1 MPPYSAVFLFVDVS
15 LPQYHAERERMD
27 LGPVIGS
34 ENTCKVAEPS
44 IKETF
49 VFVGGGI
56 SQSQNGNSQ

>member
-1 MPPYSAVFLFVDVS
+1 
-15 LPQYHAERERMD
+15 MD

-49 VFVGGGI
+49 VFAGGDFAVLEWEFSVG
-56 SQSQNGNSQ
+56 